1 MLANKRLGKVGG
13 CLRVLPE
20 RLAGGEHGRW
30 VLAPGG
36 GDNGG
41 GRLGWRAEERQGGFY
56 MRLSA
61 SRVTKG

>member
-20 RLAGGEHGRW
+20 RLAGGEHGWW

-36 GDNGG
+36 GGNGG

-56 MRLSA
+56 MLLSA